1 VGGWTARPQVAGVL
15 LAAGSGARFGT
26 PKALVDTGSGP
37 WVLTTLASMSGCPEV
52 VVVLGA
58 QADQVEALLPTGAG
72 APIVLTNPDHRKGMG
87 SSLSVG
93 LSVLTER
100 AADAALIML
109 VDLPDVTAAVLDRV
123 IATFAASDVPTR
135 LLARAAYN
143 GRPGHPVLIG
153 REHFADVIAA
163 AAGDS
168 GARDYLADHEVL
180 LVECG
185 DIGGGRDVDTPAQL

>member
-1 VGGWTARPQVAGVL
+1 ML

-37 WVLTTLASMSGCPEV
+37 WVLTTMAVMSGCDEV

-58 QADQVEALLPTGAG
+58 QADQVRALLPIGAS
-72 APIVLTNPDHRKGMG
+72 APIVKINRNHLNGMG
-87 SSLSVG
+87 SSLSMG
-93 LSVLTER
+93 LSAVDRGTV
-100 AADAALIML
+100 DAALIML

-123 IATFAASDVPTR
+123 IASAAVSRMPTR
-135 LLARAAYN
+135 CLTRAAYA

-153 REHFADVIAA
+153 REHFAGVIAA
-163 AAGDS
+163 ASGDA

-185 DIGGGRDVDTPAQL
+185 DIGGGRDVDTPDQV